1 MEYKINLKQIVRKE
15 IDLAGKYR
23 VWIEMPDG
31 DLQMLKFQEDPIIA
45 EIQPEID
52 KIIKLKEKEL
62 EKPLPLEEL

>member
-1 MEYKINLKQIVRKE
+1 MNYKINLKQIVRKE

>member
-1 MEYKINLKQIVRKE
+1 MEYKINLKQIVREE

>member
-1 MEYKINLKQIVRKE
+1 MNYKINLKQIVREE

-62 EKPLPLEEL
+62 EKPLLLEEL